1 MPDLYTFIA
10 NKFKIEEMYFLKQ
23 KQKLKLK
30 SAKLDMQYFNLYLVV
45 MN

>member
-10 NKFKIEEMYFLKQ
+10 NKFKIEEMHFLKQ

-30 SAKLDMQYFNLYLVV
+30 SAKLGMQYFNLYLVV